1 MMKSYSCFILLL
13 MYSFGCSDSSNP
25 VLQELDSEL
34 PNIHW
39 FVELDGQ
46 FVGGDSVFID
56 TTKYS
61 EIKLGVEIGFDD
73 PSNFYKFTLGPFA
86 SEVNVRH
93 NEGVGAFGLRGP
105 CIFNDP
111 IIDTPTE
118 KLSCNGLILSPRPGW
133 TVVVLEFEIYD
144 AFDMTNDQ
152 KRFALIKLISSGPSV
167 GIVY

>member
-1 MMKSYSCFILLL
+1 MIKSYSCFILLL

-25 VLQELDSEL
+25 VLLELDSGL

-46 FVGGDSVFID
+46 FVEADSVFID
-56 TTKYS
+56 TTNHSAIELK
-61 EIKLGVEIGFDD
+61 VEVGFDD
-73 PSNFYKFTLGPFA
+73 PSNFHKFTMGPGAYEINFRHSGLGGF
-86 SEVNVRH
+86 SL
-93 NEGVGAFGLRGP
+93 GFSLTGP
-105 CIFNDP
+105 CFYDS

-118 KLSCNGLILSPRPGW
+118 KLSCDGLILSLGPGW

-152 KRFALIKLISSGPSV
+152 KRFALIKLISSGPL
-167 GIVY
+167 

>member
-46 FVGGDSVFID
+46 FVEGDSVFID

-86 SEVNVRH
+86 SEVDVRH

-118 KLSCNGLILSPRPGW
+118 KLSCNGLILAGW
-133 TVVVLEFEIYD
+133 FYSDGRGRATGLITRREFS
-144 AFDMTNDQ
+144 
-152 KRFALIKLISSGPSV
+152 RISSICLPG
-167 GIVY
+167 GKCFLWC

>member
-1 MMKSYSCFILLL
+1 MKLYSCFILLL

-46 FVGGDSVFID
+46 FVEGDSVFID

-61 EIKLGVEIGFDD
+61 EIKLKVEVGFDD
-73 PSNFYKFTLGPFA
+73 PSNFYKFTMGPFA
-86 SEVNVRH
+86 YEINFRHSE
-93 NEGVGAFGLRGP
+93 GGGAFGLRGP
-105 CIFNDP
+105 GGFYDS

-118 KLSCNGLILSPRPGW
+118 KLSLDGLILSPGPGW
-133 TVVVLEFEIYD
+133 TVVILEFEIYD
-144 AFDMTNDQ
+144 AYNMTNDQ
-152 KRFALIKLISSGPSV
+152 KRFALLKLISSGPS
-167 GIVY
+167 